1 MINQTKA
8 LKLIEIYSIICEKFE
23 KDLKFTCERFSNN
36 CKQDLTDQEIMT
48 IYLFTV
54 QEEQRFSVKQIHKH
68 ACDYLLDWFPKLG
81 SYAGFSNRLNQLSEA
96 FRCFSISLFEDFLPA
111 DCFKNQSLLDSM
123 PIITCSGKRSGKV
136 AKDLTD
142 KGYCST
148 KSLYY
153 YGVKLHA
160 LAFRRLNKIP
170 FPEEIQIT
178 PASVND
184 LTVFKEVWSE
194 KKNRNFFG
202 DKIYNNQDFFTELEQ
217 EKNSTM
223 MTPIKGI
230 KGECQEIKNWDK
242 AANDLFSTA
251 VSRIRQPIESLF
263 NWIIQKTDIQRA
275 SKVRSS
281 KGLLIHIFGKIAS
294 AFINLIFN
302 P

>member
-1 MINQTKA
+1 MINQPKA
-8 LKLIEIYSIICEKFE
+8 LKLVKIYSTICDSFE
-23 KDLKFTCERFSNN
+23 KDLKYTCERFSNN
-36 CKQDLTDQEIMT
+36 TKQDLTDQEIMT

-54 QEEQRFSVKQIHKH
+54 QEEQRFSIKQIHKF

-96 FRCFSISLFEDFLPA
+96 FRRLSASIFEDFLPS
-111 DCFKNQSLLDSM
+111 DCFIDQSLLDSM
-123 PIITCSGKRSGKV
+123 PIITCSGKRNGKV

-160 LAFRRLNKIP
+160 LAFRRLNTIP

-184 LTVFKEVWSE
+184 LTVFKEAWSE
-194 KKNRNFFG
+194 KTNRNFFG
-202 DKIYNNQDFFTELEQ
+202 DKIYINEDFFSELEQ
-217 EKNSTM
+217 EKKSIM
-223 MTPIKGI
+223 MTPVKGI
-230 KGECQEIKNWDK
+230 KGQCQELKNRDK

-251 VSRIRQPIESLF
+251 VSRVRQPIESLF
-263 NWIIQKTDIQRA
+263 NWLIVKTDIQKA

-281 KGLLIHIFGKIAS
+281 KGLLVHLFGKITA
-294 AFINLIFN
+294 AFINLMF
-302 P
+302 